1 MEKVLELIKNQKLFE
16 PGCVVGVGVSGGSD
30 SMALLHLL
38 NENKEDL
45 DIDVVA
51 INIDHCLREES
62 ALDSAFVARYCR
74 ENHIRLFKFK
84 VDCFQIA
91 KSKKLS
97 IEAAAREG
105 RYGVFDTL
113 LKKGLIDKIA
123 TAHHISDQ
131 AETVLLHI
139 LRGSGLQGA
148 RGMSLVRDNYVKPF
162 LFTEKYEINAYIYNN
177 KIETVE
183 DESNNDNRFQR
194 NFIRNKVMPLIRQ
207 EWRNADKTLAS
218 FASLCAMDD
227 DYINKF
233 ALTDG
238 IINDDLQVRIPL
250 TYFSFSPS
258 VVTRI
263 VFKALKAAGFQT
275 DIERKHINDIL
286 DLYEKENGTKIDLP
300 GGAKAIKEYEYI
312 IITKQQKKELV
323 DEYKF
328 KVGKTSIPNFGIIY
342 VKKTYNLEL
351 KANVHLIDV
360 SKLPKNAIWR
370 KRQEGDVITKF
381 GGGTKKLKSFLIEKK
396 VPARVRDSL
405 PVLAFKNEIFAVA
418 GVDISDKVK
427 IDDSTKSAYA
437 IEYARD

>member
-1 MEKVLELIKNQKLFE
+1 MEKVIELIKQQKLFE
-16 PGCVVGVGVSGGSD
+16 PGSVVGVGVSGGSD

-38 NENKEDL
+38 NNYKDDL

-62 ALDSAFVARYCR
+62 AFDSAFVARFCKQ
-74 ENHIRLFKFK
+74 NHIRLFKFR
-84 VDCFQIA
+84 VDCQTLA

-105 RYGVFDTL
+105 RYGIFDTL
-113 LKKGLIDKIA
+113 IKKNLVDKIA
-123 TAHHISDQ
+123 TAHHVSDQ

-162 LFTEKYEINAYIYNN
+162 LYTEKYEINAYIYNN
-177 KIETVE
+177 HIETVE

-218 FASLCAMDD
+218 FASLCALDD

-238 IINDDLQVRIPL
+238 IVNDDLYVKIPL
-250 TYFSFSPS
+250 TYFNFNKS
-258 VVTRI
+258 VVSRI
-263 VFKALKAAGFQT
+263 VFKALKMADFQT
-275 DIERKHINDIL
+275 DIEKKHIADII

-312 IITKQQKKELV
+312 TITRQEKKSLV

-328 KVGKTSIPNFGIIY
+328 KTGKTSIPNFGSIY
-342 VKKTYNLEL
+342 VKKTSNLFL
-351 KANVHLIDV
+351 RPNVHLIDA
-360 SKLPKNAIWR
+360 SKLPKNAVWR

-396 VPARVRDSL
+396 VPARIRDSL
-405 PVLAFKNEIFAVA
+405 PVLAVKNEVYVVA
-418 GVDISDKVK
+418 SVDICEKLK
-427 IDDSTKSAYA
+427 IDQNSKWAYS
-437 IEYARD
+437 IEYVME